1 MIYSDNSRCKK
12 FNLKKLIICS
22 FVKIVMLF
30 LMNLL
35 KLLLIVVKK
44 DSLIEN
50 QIFPIAKTV
59 KNLFTCKYF
68 LKTNQHCLAACI
80 FLKSNRYNLSQTLK

>member
-1 MIYSDNSRCKK
+1 MIR
-12 FNLKKLIICS
+12 L

-30 LMNLL
+30 LINHL

-50 QIFPIAKTV
+50 QISHIVKIV
-59 KNLFTCKYF
+59 KNLFMYECF
-68 LKTNQHCLAACI
+68 LKTNQHTVNSSCFSA
-80 FLKSNRYNLSQTLK
+80 NNTP

>member
-1 MIYSDNSRCKK
+1 M
-12 FNLKKLIICS
+12 

-30 LMNLL
+30 LINHL

-50 QIFPIAKTV
+50 QIFHIAKTV
-59 KNLFTCKYF
+59 KNFFTCKYF
-68 LKTNQHCLAACI
+68 LKTNQHDLAVHI
-80 FLKSNRYNLSQTLK
+80 FS